1 MTTFIRSAATHAC
14 ARPESPS
21 SEAAGLAG
29 TSFKHEHLA
38 AILDDE
44 LHDGFF
50 EVHAENYMG
59 AGGAPHRA
67 LNAIRER
74 HPISLHGVC
83 MSIGGPDRLDA
94 DHLARFRMLVAR
106 YEPALVSEH
115 LAWSSHGG
123 AFFNDLLPLPYTGA
137 TLDKVCDH
145 IDQVQ
150 EAIGRPLLLENP
162 ATYVT
167 FSSSTLSEAGFIRA
181 VAQRTGCGLLLD
193 INNVFVSS
201 VNHGFSAQ
209 AYLADF
215 PLEYVGEIHL
225 AGHSTQ
231 QDDND
236 APLLI
241 DSHDRAVADAVWAL
255 YRDVIARASPVP
267 TLIEWDSQ
275 LPAWPALRAQAQ
287 IARRLLLAH
296 VAAPTQNFQAA
307 HTERIG
313 HEARI

>member
-1 MTTFIRSAATHAC
+1 MTASILSAARSG
-14 ARPESPS
+14 RPLRTAPR
-21 SEAAGLAG
+21 AAGLAG

-38 AILDDE
+38 AILE
-44 LHDGFF
+44 HGLQDGFF

-59 AGGAPHRA
+59 AGGPPHRA
-67 LNAIRER
+67 LSAIRER
-74 HPISLHGVC
+74 YPVSLHGVC

-94 DHLARFRMLVAR
+94 GHLARFSELVVR

-123 AFFNDLLPLPYTGA
+123 TFFNDLLPLPYTNA
-137 TLDKVCDH
+137 TLDKVCEH

-150 EAIGRPLLLENP
+150 EAIGRSMLLENP
-162 ATYVT
+162 STYVA
-167 FSSSTLSEAGFIRA
+167 FASSTMSETEFIRA

-193 INNVFVSS
+193 VNNVFVSAT
-201 VNHGFSAQ
+201 NHGYSPG

-225 AGHSTQ
+225 AGHSEQ
-231 QDDND
+231 HDDEH

-241 DSHDRAVADAVWAL
+241 DSHDRAVAAPVWAL
-255 YRDVIARASPVP
+255 YRDVIARTGALP

-275 LPAWPALRAQAQ
+275 LPAWPELRAQA
-287 IARRLLLAH
+287 IKARQ
-296 VAAPTQNFQAA
+296 VIVECAANNESDSDSSQP
-307 HTERIG
+307 ERIS
-313 HEARI
+313 HEA

>member
-1 MTTFIRSAATHAC
+1 MQ
-14 ARPESPS
+14 
-21 SEAAGLAG
+21 
-29 TSFKHEHLA
+29 
-38 AILDDE
+38 
-44 LHDGFF
+44 DGFF

-67 LNAIRER
+67 LSAIRER
-74 HPISLHGVC
+74 YPVSLHGVC

-94 DHLARFRMLVAR
+94 GHLVRFSELVAR

-123 AFFNDLLPLPYTGA
+123 TFFNDLLPLPYTKA
-137 TLDKVCDH
+137 TLDKVCEH

-150 EAIGRPLLLENP
+150 EAIGRSMLLENP
-162 ATYVT
+162 STYVA
-167 FSSSTLSEAGFIRA
+167 FASSTMSETEFIRA

-193 INNVFVSS
+193 VNNVFVSAT
-201 VNHGFSAQ
+201 NHGYSAS

-225 AGHSTQ
+225 AGHSEQ
-231 QDDND
+231 HDDEH

-241 DSHDRAVADAVWAL
+241 DSHDRAVADPVWAL
-255 YRDVIARASPVP
+255 YRNVIARTGPMP

-275 LPAWPALRAQAQ
+275 LPAWSELRAQALA
-287 IARRLLLAH
+287 ARRINSGHSENNASESDVYH
-296 VAAPTQNFQAA
+296 P
-307 HTERIG
+307 ERTR
-313 HEARI
+313 HEA